1 MPDPTFL
8 PFELI
13 RQTAETLVDP
23 RVQSQLLAELA
34 QSQFQTEQF
43 DAALQTLTAMPSLLE
58 RRFALLTAD
67 YQHFPPEKIGSLVQ
81 LLEKDPRTQSLAGN
95 LALSML
101 EAKNTRSAWTL
112 IETAKPTFVFE
123 SEPQRYDFLE
133 KVLPQSSV
141 EDWERIRR
149 FRETF
154 TEEPYSD
161 WATLAI
167 AKYFASEQQE
177 DEATKWVETFSS
189 PLRRSWAYWELCR
202 VMPPGNH
209 FFDKATKMMDT
220 VVTKEEEQ
228 ERLAIQLRILG
239 RAACQRGNPE
249 QGAQL
254 LERSE
259 SPIASL
265 TVPMQRYRLQCFLG
279 KVLWELKLLRSI
291 REYVPVGTMV
301 ESLPSG
307 SDRSRLWVWLAEAG
321 LEEGW
326 AEAVNALAVPERG
339 IPESDRAEQVAS
351 VLKRFVAHHRGS
363 QASGNPTEDAVR
375 ISGEELE
382 SLYFTPFAEADCG
395 C

>member
-1 MPDPTFL
+1 MLDPTFL
-8 PFELI
+8 PFALI
-13 RQTAETLVDP
+13 QQAAGTLTDP
-23 RVQSQLLAELA
+23 RVQSRLLAELA
-34 QSQFQTEQF
+34 QSQFLTEQF

-58 RRFALLTAD
+58 RRVALLTAD
-67 YQHFPPEKIGSLVQ
+67 YQLFPPEKIGSLVQ
-81 LLEKDPRTQSLAGN
+81 LLESDPRTQSLAGN

-112 IETAKPTFVFE
+112 IETAKQTFE
-123 SEPQRYDFLE
+123 SESQRYEFLE
-133 KVLPQSSV
+133 KVLPQSPT

-149 FRETF
+149 FRKTF

-167 AKYFASEQQE
+167 AKYFASEQRE
-177 DEATKWVETFSS
+177 DEAAKWVETFSS

-202 VMPPGNH
+202 VVPPANH
-209 FFDKATKMMDT
+209 FFDKAINMMDT
-220 VVTKEEEQ
+220 VDTKEEEQ

-259 SPIASL
+259 SAIASL

-291 REYVPVGTMV
+291 REYLPTGTML
-301 ESLPSG
+301 ESLPSS

-321 LEEGW
+321 WEEGW
-326 AEAVNALAVPERG
+326 VEAVNALAVPERG
-339 IPESDRAEQVAS
+339 LPESDRAEQMAS
-351 VLKRFVAHHRGS
+351 VLKRFVAHHQGS
-363 QASGNPTEDAVR
+363 KASGNPTEDAVR

-382 SLYFTPFAEADCG
+382 SHYFTPFAEADCG